1 MFKPLLAATA
11 DTAALRF
18 PLLASPKID
27 GIRCLLSFTG
37 PVARSLKPIPNDYI
51 REQLAKHLP
60 PGLDGELLTF
70 TDGRRDDFNTVQSK
84 VMRKAGE
91 PEFTFMVF
99 DCFVSPTSPF
109 QTRLSDATLA
119 TKGVLMAEAVEHR
132 MIRTAEELDEYERE
146 CVDVRGWEG
155 VMLRAPHGTYKFGR
169 STVNERIL
177 LKVKRFTDDEAIV
190 AGTIEQMEN
199 QNEAVTNALGHTE
212 RSTAKDGLVPKD
224 TLGAL
229 VCDWNGVTFELGTGF
244 SQAQRDDLWARRDK
258 IVGSKVNF
266 KFQGTGPNGKPRFPS
281 FRGMRHDI

>member
-11 DTAALRF
+11 DVAALRF

-27 GIRCLLSFTG
+27 GIRCLTAADG
-37 PVARSLKPIPNDYI
+37 AVTRTLKPIPNDHI
-51 REQLAKHLP
+51 RAKLAGRP
-60 PGLDGELLTF
+60 FLDGELLTF
-70 TDGRRDDFNTVQSK
+70 TNGQRDDFNTVQSK
-84 VMRKAGE
+84 VMSKAGE
-91 PEFTFMVF
+91 PEFCFMVF
-99 DCFVSPTSPF
+99 DFFMDPTSPF
-109 QTRLSDATLA
+109 QARLSEATLA
-119 TKGVLMAEAVEHR
+119 TYGFPNAETVEHR
-132 MIRTAEELDEYERE
+132 MIRSLEELDAYERE

-177 LKVKRFTDDEAIV
+177 LKVKRFTDDEAVI

-212 RSTAKDGLVPKD
+212 RSTAKDGLVPKG

-229 VCDWNGVTFELGTGF
+229 ICDWKGVSFELGTGF
-244 SQAQRDDLWARRDK
+244 SQAQRDDLWSQRDK
-258 IVGSKVNF
+258 IVGCKVNF

-281 FRGMRHDI
+281 FRGMRHDL